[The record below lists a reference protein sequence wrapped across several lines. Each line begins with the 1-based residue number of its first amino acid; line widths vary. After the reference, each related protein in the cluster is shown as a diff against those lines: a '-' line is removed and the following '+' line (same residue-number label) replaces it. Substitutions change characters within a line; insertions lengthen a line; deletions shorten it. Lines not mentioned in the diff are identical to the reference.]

1 MPTTLPEK
9 KETFDPWHLLPM
21 PWAIWFWKQA
31 KKIVVLVV
39 GVTMILLGVAML
51 VFPGPGWLT
60 IFGGLAVLATEFA
73 WAKWMLRI
81 AKDRVAEL
89 VEAAKRQISPRNGT
103 AHFTEPAESD
113 RAGTPCEKPHR
124 SDPNIV
130 NHPV

>member
-9 KETFDPWHLLPM
+9 KAAADPWHLLPM
-21 PWAIWFWKQA
+21 PWAIWFWNQA

-81 AKDRVAEL
+81 AQDRAAEL
-89 VEAAKRQISPRNGT
+89 MEAAKRQISHLNGT
-103 AHFTEPAESD
+103 AQPTEPAKNDHSGVRCD
-113 RAGTPCEKPHR
+113 QP
-124 SDPNIV
+124 
-130 NHPV
+130 